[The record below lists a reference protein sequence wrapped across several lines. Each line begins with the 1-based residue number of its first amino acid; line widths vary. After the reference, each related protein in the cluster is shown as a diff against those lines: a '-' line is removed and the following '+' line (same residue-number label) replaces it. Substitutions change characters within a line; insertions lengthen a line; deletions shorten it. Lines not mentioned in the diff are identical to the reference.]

1 MIEYGSLAGALAKAQ
16 LAFPPIVRDKE
27 VAVRSYSYKYAPLDA
42 ILAAV
47 REPLASNGLAI
58 AQLLEGADLVTLL
71 LHESGSTLTA
81 RTPLPPWEGV
91 QQYGSMV
98 TYIRRYAL
106 TAMLGIATED
116 DDDGEAAAKPGRR
129 PVSKSAPMTQAR
141 YDAEITQ
148 GGLVGFASAGKG
160 DADMNLRMTPT
171 GHALAFRLTENLG
184 GTKGFKVLAIDSLAE
199 KLAAVTEQLKDQR
212 VTAWGSFSEETFEKD
227 GKTIP
232 YRVLHLER
240 IETPAGLFVRA
251 ADDLE
256 PVLAA
261 SLEEHVRDRVA
272 AAPDNVSQASAT
284 RPDPDEDP
292 EVTQAFGSRRLA
304 AERAEARPE
313 DCGEVDT
320 GPMALGICTQPK
332 GHKFMHKSA
341 LGTWPMVRV

>member
-129 PVSKSAPMTQAR
+129 PVTKPVTAPAP
-141 YDAEITQ
+141 DF

-184 GTKGFKVLAIDSLAE
+184 GTKGFKVLATDSLAE
-199 KLAAVTEQLKDQR
+199 KLAAVAEQIKGAR

-240 IETPAGLFVRA
+240 IETPAGLFVKA

-261 SLEEHVRDRVA
+261 SLEEHVRNRVA
-272 AAPDNVSQASAT
+272 AAPDNVSLARAT
-284 RPDPDEDP
+284 QGDPDEDP
-292 EVTQAFGSRRLA
+292 EVTQAYGVRRLA
-304 AERAEARPE
+304 EARAEAPPE
-313 DCGEVDT
+313 ECGEVDP
-320 GPMALGICTQPK
+320 GPMALGTCTQPK
-332 GHKFMHKSA
+332 GHKFMHRSA
-341 LGTWPMVRV
+341 LGTWPR

>member
-1 MIEYGSLAGALAKAQ
+1 MTEMIHDYGSLAAALAKAQ
-16 LAFPPIVRDKE
+16 AAFPPIVRDKE

-47 REPLASNGLAI
+47 RDPLATNGLAI
-58 AQLLEGADLVTLL
+58 AQLLEGPDLVTLL

-129 PVSKSAPMTQAR
+129 PVTKPVTPR
-141 YDAEITQ
+141 LETPDH
-148 GGLVGFASAGKG
+148 GGMVGFASAGKG
-160 DADMNLRMTPT
+160 DADMNLRTTPT

-184 GTKGFKVLAIDSLAE
+184 GTKGFKVLALDSLAE
-199 KLAAVTEQLKDQR
+199 KIADAASFIEGQR
-212 VTAWGSFSEETFEKD
+212 VTVWGSFSEESFEKD
-227 GKTIP
+227 GRTIP

-240 IETPAGLFVRA
+240 IETPAGLFVA
-251 ADDLE
+251 AKDD
-256 PVLAA
+256 
-261 SLEEHVRDRVA
+261 SLEEHVRSRVTA
-272 AAPDNVSQASAT
+272 VSQPA
-284 RPDPDEDP
+284 DEDP
-292 EVTQAFGSRRLA
+292 EVTQAMGARRL
-304 AERAEARPE
+304 AEARPE
-313 DCGEVDT
+313 DCGEVDP

-332 GHKFMHKSA
+332 GHKFMHRSA
-341 LGTWPMVRV
+341 KGTWPTLKGEGR

>member
-1 MIEYGSLAGALAKAQ
+1 MTEMVHDYGSLAGALAKAQ

-47 REPLASNGLAI
+47 REPLSSNGLAI
-58 AQLLEGADLVTLL
+58 AQLLEGPDLVTLL

-81 RTPLPPWEGV
+81 RTPLPPWDGV

-129 PVSKSAPMTQAR
+129 PLAKPATSRMETP
-141 YDAEITQ
+141 DH
-148 GGLVGFASAGKG
+148 GGMVGYASAGKG

-171 GHALAFRLTENLG
+171 GHVLAFRLTENLG
-184 GTKGFKVLAIDSLAE
+184 GTKGFKVLAINSLAE
-199 KLAAVTEQLKDQR
+199 KLAAVAEQLKDQR
-212 VTAWGSFSEETFEKD
+212 VTAWGSFSDETFEKD
-227 GKTIP
+227 GRTIP

-240 IETPAGLFVRA
+240 IETPVGVFAAA

-256 PVLAA
+256 PPLAA
-261 SLEEHVRDRVA
+261 SLEEHVRNRVA
-272 AAPDNVSQASAT
+272 ASGNLSQPSAT
-284 RPDPDEDP
+284 QPDPDEDP
-292 EVTQAFGSRRLA
+292 EVTQASGVRRLA
-304 AERAEARPE
+304 EARAEAE
-313 DCGEVDT
+313 CGEVDP
-320 GPMALGICTQPK
+320 GPMALGVCIQPK
-332 GHKFMHKSA
+332 GHKFLHKSA
-341 LGTWPMVRV
+341 LGTWPQVSNG

>member
-129 PVSKSAPMTQAR
+129 PVSKPAPRLETP
-141 YDAEITQ
+141 DF
-148 GGLVGFASAGKG
+148 GGMIGFASAGKG

-184 GTKGFKVLAIDSLAE
+184 GTKGFKVLATDSLAE
-199 KLAAVTEQLKDQR
+199 KLAAVVAADR
-212 VTAWGSFSEETFEKD
+212 G
-227 GKTIP
+227 
-232 YRVLHLER
+232 
-240 IETPAGLFVRA
+240 PAGHGLGLVLRGDVREGRQ
-251 ADDLE
+251 DDPLPRAPPRTHRDARG
-256 PVLAA
+256 PVR
-261 SLEEHVRDRVA
+261 EGGR
-272 AAPDNVSQASAT
+272 
-284 RPDPDEDP
+284 
-292 EVTQAFGSRRLA
+292 
-304 AERAEARPE
+304 
-313 DCGEVDT
+313 
-320 GPMALGICTQPK
+320 
-332 GHKFMHKSA
+332 
-341 LGTWPMVRV
+341 